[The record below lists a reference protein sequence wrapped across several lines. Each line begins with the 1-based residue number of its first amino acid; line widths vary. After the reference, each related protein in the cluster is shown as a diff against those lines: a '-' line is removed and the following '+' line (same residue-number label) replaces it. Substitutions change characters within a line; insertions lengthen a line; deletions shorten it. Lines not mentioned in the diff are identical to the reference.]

1 MIESNGMAELK
12 KFIYLIEATRPDG
25 SKFTVFDDP
34 KVIFLDILD
43 AQYICNKWEQEHLI
57 EGLKYQ
63 PVMYMRPDYC

>member
-1 MIESNGMAELK
+1 MTESNGMSELK
-12 KFIYLIEATRPDG
+12 KFIYLIECTRPDG

-43 AQYICNKWEQEHLI
+43 AQFICDQWAEENSF
-57 EGLKYQ
+57 LKYA